1 MGGELVQIRAEME
14 QLEQSALASIKGVRV
29 LSQTMLDATKRIDI
43 LEEQMK
49 KRIYVS
55 PVHKNMLQKA
65 VNNHVRVL
73 TEQYGIN
80 YKAGSKRIF
89 QSIWRSLKDKYSI
102 SVYSELPDIEFEN
115 ALEHIRH
122 WEDEVL
128 LSHIK
133 ATPAA

>member
-55 PVHKNMLQKA
+55 PIHKNMLQKA
-65 VNNHVRVL
+65 VNNHVRAL

-89 QSIWRSLKDKYSI
+89 QSVWRSLKDKYSI

-128 LSHIK
+128 LNHIK

>member
-1 MGGELVQIRAEME
+1 MSNELVQIRAEME
-14 QLEQSALASIKGVRV
+14 QLEQSVLASIKGVRA

-65 VNNHVRVL
+65 VNNHVRAL

-80 YKAGSKRIF
+80 YKASSKRIF
-89 QSIWRSLKDKYSI
+89 QSVWRSLKDKYSI

-115 ALEHIRH
+115 ALEFIRH